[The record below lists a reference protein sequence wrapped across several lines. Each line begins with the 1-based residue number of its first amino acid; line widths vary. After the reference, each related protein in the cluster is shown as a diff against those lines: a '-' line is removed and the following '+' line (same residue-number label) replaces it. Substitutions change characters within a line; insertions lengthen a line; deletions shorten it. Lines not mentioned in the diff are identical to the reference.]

1 MVRNQRIAVIGSGAA
16 GISAAWLLRGHHG
29 VRLFERNDYFGGH
42 THTIVVDEGGG
53 ERVPV
58 DTGFIVYNEPNYPH
72 LTGLF
77 DVLGIETRDTDM
89 SFAASVGD
97 PPLEYAGSDL
107 NSLFAQRR
115 NLLSGPFLTMVWDIL
130 RFNRLCKNRL
140 RGEDFGDLTICDLLE
155 QEHLGER
162 FRDHYLLPMAAAI
175 WSCPPRTMLDF
186 PAASFARFFENHG
199 LLDLRDRPQW
209 KTVQGGSH
217 TYVQR
222 MLQDLGPK
230 ARNGDPVTSV
240 TRGAREVILGLA
252 SGERLGFDQVVLACH
267 ADEALALLADPLP
280 SEQEILSRF
289 EYQPNRALLHRDER
303 LMPRSRRVWS
313 SWNYLASQGE
323 DQIEGVS
330 VTYWMNRLQGLD
342 SDKNYFVSLNPL
354 REPRAGSLISEM
366 TYHHPVFDT
375 GAMNAQRRLSEI
387 QGRDRIWYTGSY
399 FGYGFHEDALRASVE
414 LAERFGVRAPWLSL
428 AESHAAQAGR

>member
-1 MVRNQRIAVIGSGAA
+1 
-16 GISAAWLLRGHHG
+16 
-29 VRLFERNDYFGGH
+29 LFERNDYFGGH
-42 THTIVVDEGGG
+42 THTLLVEEGGG
-53 ERVPV
+53 RRVPV

-77 DVLGIETRDTDM
+77 DVLGVKTRDTDM

-115 NLLSGPFLTMVWDIL
+115 NLLSRPFLAMVWDIL
-130 RFNRLCKNRL
+130 RFNRLCKEKL
-140 RGEDFGDLTICDLLE
+140 RGEGLGDQTLGDVLDEQQFGD
-155 QEHLGER
+155 R

-175 WSCPPRTMLDF
+175 WSCPPQTMLDF

-209 KTVQGGSH
+209 KTVRGGSH
-217 TYVQR
+217 TYVDR
-222 MLQDLGPK
+222 MLEDLGP
-230 ARNGDPVTSV
+230 RVSSGDPVASV
-240 TRGAREVILGLA
+240 RREGGKVSITLA
-252 SGERLGFDQVVLACH
+252 SGVELGFDQVVLACH

-280 SEQEILSRF
+280 VEQEILSRF
-289 EYQPNRALLHRDER
+289 AYHPNRAVLHTDQR

-323 DQIEGVS
+323 DRVDGVS
-330 VTYWMNRLQGLD
+330 VTYWMNRLQGLET
-342 SDKNYFVSLNPL
+342 DKNYFVSLNPL
-354 REPRAGSLISEM
+354 QEPGEGSLIAEM
-366 TYHHPVFDT
+366 TYHHPVFDAD
-375 GAMNAQRRLSEI
+375 AMNAQQRLCEI
-387 QGRDRIWYTGSY
+387 QGRDRLWYTGSY

-414 LAERFGVRAPWLSL
+414 LAERFGVGAPWLSQIEPRSL
-428 AESHAAQAGR
+428 KALR